1 MQTAKSEPLVR
12 KQIML
17 SNENLE
23 KLSFI
28 AKKNKTS
35 VAHVVRNAVESYDP
49 DAVNGDAEL
58 TELVE
63 LLNCKLDDA
72 IKKTEETEKYV
83 VNTLSQLSTRN
94 KKR

>member
-1 MQTAKSEPLVR
+1 VQTVKAEPLVR

-23 KLSFI
+23 KLSLI

-35 VAHVVRNAVESYDP
+35 VAHVVRNAVESYEP
-49 DAVNGDAEL
+49 DAVNGDSEL
-58 TELVE
+58 VELVE

-83 VNTLSQLSTRN
+83 VKTLSQLSTRN
-94 KKR
+94 KK